1 MVGHSKTRNRKI
13 MKQTSKEQAK
23 LCIEVYGNKDSA
35 IAVVKREINFRQI
48 NGTTL
53 GVRYWNEV
61 KTEIE
66 KL

>member
-1 MVGHSKTRNRKI
+1 MTL
-13 MKQTSKEQAK
+13 TPKEQAK

-48 NGTTL
+48 NGTMV
-53 GVRYWNEV
+53 GVRYW
-61 KTEIE
+61 TEIKQELE